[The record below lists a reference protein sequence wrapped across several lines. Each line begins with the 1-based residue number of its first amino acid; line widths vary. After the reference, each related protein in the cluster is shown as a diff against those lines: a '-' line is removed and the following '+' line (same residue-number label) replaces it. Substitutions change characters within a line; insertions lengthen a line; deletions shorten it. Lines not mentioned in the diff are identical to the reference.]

1 MKTTIKDIASEA
13 GVSIATVSYV
23 INETKSISPETK
35 KRVFKAIKSLHYH
48 PSKSARSL
56 VTGKTGNIG
65 FILTDDHFLRTEPF
79 YTKIFLGTEFE
90 ARGEGYYII
99 LTSIKSDFGKRDVLP
114 RFVLNESVDGLI
126 VAGKVPQNFIERL
139 SNYRIPTV
147 FVDYVP
153 ASNGYPLV
161 LIDNIQGG
169 MLATNH
175 LIGLGHRNIGFI
187 SSDVEHPSFADRL
200 NGYRLALEYAGIL
213 VRNSL
218 MITSS
223 PLQGRQAGVDL
234 TKRLFSSNDNV
245 TAIFASNDAIA
256 IGAIHFLKTRGIKV
270 PEDVSVIGF
279 DGIEADLLLD
289 PPLSTVGVPKIELGS
304 EALKLLVNTLR
315 NKKSLPKK
323 VVVPVELIVRKSTSI
338 CKKNL

>member
-1 MKTTIKDIASEA
+1 MKPTIKDIASEA

-23 INETKSISPETK
+23 INKTKSISPETK

-56 VTGKTGNIG
+56 ATGETGNIG

-99 LTSIKSDFGKRDVLP
+99 LSSINSDFSRKDPLP
-114 RFVLNESVDGLI
+114 RFVMNASVDGI
-126 VAGKVPQNFIERL
+126 IIAGKIPQNFIERMAD
-139 SNYRIPTV
+139 YKIPTV

-153 ASNGYPLV
+153 PSNGYPLV
-161 LIDNIQGG
+161 LIDNVQGG
-169 MLATNH
+169 VLAVNH
-175 LIGLGHRNIGFI
+175 LIELGHKNIAFI
-187 SSDVEHPSFADRL
+187 SSDIEHPSFFGRL
-200 NGYRLALEYAGIL
+200 NGYRQALEYARIP
-213 VRNSL
+213 VRNDL
-218 MITSS
+218 IITSS
-223 PLQGRQAGVDL
+223 AFQGRQAGVDL
-234 TKRLFSSNDNV
+234 AKRLLSAAKDV

-256 IGAIHFLKTRGIKV
+256 IGAIHYLKTRGIRV

-289 PPLSTVGVPKIELGS
+289 PPLSTVGVPKFELGA
-304 EALKLLVNTLR
+304 EALKLLVNTLN

-323 VVVPVELIVRKSTSI
+323 IIVPVELIVRKSTSI
-338 CKKNL
+338 CK

>member
-1 MKTTIKDIASEA
+1 MKTTIKDIASHA

-35 KRVFKAIKSLHYH
+35 KRVFKAIKSLNYH
-48 PSKSARSL
+48 PSKSARNL

-99 LTSIKSDFGKRDVLP
+99 LTSIKSDFGKKDGLP
-114 RFVLNESVDGLI
+114 RFILNASIDGLI
-126 VAGKVPQNFIERL
+126 IAGKVPQNFLDRL
-139 SNYRIPTV
+139 SAYKVPTV
-147 FVDYVP
+147 FVDFVP
-153 ASNGYPLV
+153 PTNGYPLV

-187 SSDVEHPSFADRL
+187 STDIEHPSFSDRL
-200 NGYRLALEYAGIL
+200 NGYRLALEYARIP
-213 VRNSL
+213 VRNNVI
-218 MITSS
+218 ITSS
-223 PLQGRQAGVDL
+223 AFQGRQGGVDL
-234 TKRLFSSNDNV
+234 TKRLFSSNKDI
-245 TAIFASNDAIA
+245 TAVFAANDAMA

-279 DGIEADLLLD
+279 DGIEADTLLD
-289 PPLSTVGVPKIELGS
+289 PPLSTVGVPKIELGA
-304 EALKLLVNTLR
+304 EALKLLVNTLK
-315 NKKSLPKK
+315 NKKTLPKK
-323 VVVPVELIVRKSTSI
+323 IVVPVELIVRKSTSV
-338 CKKNL
+338 CKII

>member
-1 MKTTIKDIASEA
+1 MKPTIKDIANQA

-35 KRVFKAIKSLHYH
+35 KRVFKAIKSLNYH
-48 PSKSARSL
+48 PSKSARNL

-99 LTSIKSDFGKRDVLP
+99 LTSIKSDFGKKDGLP
-114 RFVLNESVDGLI
+114 RFILNESVDGLI
-126 VAGKVPQNFIERL
+126 IAGKVPQNFLERL
-139 SNYRIPTV
+139 SSYKVPTV

-153 ASNGYPLV
+153 PSNGYPLV

-187 SSDVEHPSFADRL
+187 SSDIEHPSFLDRL
-200 NGYRLALEYAGIL
+200 NGYRLALEYAGIS
-213 VRNSL
+213 VQSSL
-218 MITSS
+218 TITSS
-223 PLQGRQAGVDL
+223 VYQGRQAGVDL
-234 TKRLFSSNDNV
+234 TKRLFSSNKDV
-245 TAIFASNDAIA
+245 TAVFAANDAMA
-256 IGAIHFLKTRGIKV
+256 IGAIHFLKTRGLKI

-279 DGIEADLLLD
+279 DGIEADSLVD
-289 PPLSTVGVPKIELGS
+289 PPLSTVGVPKIELGA
-304 EALKLLVNTLR
+304 EALKLLVNTLKNR
-315 NKKSLPKK
+315 KTLPKK
-323 VVVPVELIVRKSTSI
+323 IIVPVELIVRKSTSI
-338 CKKNL
+338 CKIN

>member
-1 MKTTIKDIASEA
+1 MKPTIKDIASEA

-35 KRVFKAIKSLHYH
+35 RRVVRAIKSLNYH
-48 PSKSARSL
+48 PSKSARNL

-90 ARGEGYYII
+90 ARSEGYYII
-99 LTSIKSDFGKRDVLP
+99 LTSIKSDFGKKDSLP
-114 RFVLNESVDGLI
+114 RFVLNSSVDGI
-126 VAGKVPQNFIERL
+126 IIAGKIPQNFIDRL
-139 SNYRIPTV
+139 AMYKIPTV

-153 ASNGYPLV
+153 PANGYPLV

-169 MLATNH
+169 MLAANH
-175 LIGLGHRNIGFI
+175 LIGLGHKNIAFI
-187 SSDVEHPSFADRL
+187 SSDIEHPSFSDRL
-200 NGYRLALEYAGIL
+200 NGYKQALEYAMIPL
-213 VRNSL
+213 DNEL
-218 MITSS
+218 IITSS
-223 PLQGRQAGVDL
+223 VFQGRQAGVDL
-234 TKRLFSSNDNV
+234 TKRLFSINKDI
-245 TAIFASNDAIA
+245 TAVFASNDAIA
-256 IGAIHFLKTRGIKV
+256 IGAIHYLKTRGIKI

-289 PPLSTVGVPKIELGS
+289 PPLSTVGVPKIELGA
-304 EALKLLVNTLR
+304 EALKLLVNALK

-323 VVVPVELIVRKSTSI
+323 IVVPVELIVRKSTSI
-338 CKKNL
+338 CKLN

>member
-1 MKTTIKDIASEA
+1 MKPTIKDIASEA

-23 INETKSISPETK
+23 INKTKSISPETK

-56 VTGKTGNIG
+56 ATGETGNIG

-99 LTSIKSDFGKRDVLP
+99 LSSINSDFSRKDPLP
-114 RFVLNESVDGLI
+114 RFVMNASVDGI
-126 VAGKVPQNFIERL
+126 IIAGKIPQNFIERMAD
-139 SNYRIPTV
+139 YKIPTV

-153 ASNGYPLV
+153 PSNGYPLV
-161 LIDNIQGG
+161 LIDNVHGG
-169 MLATNH
+169 VLAVNH
-175 LIGLGHRNIGFI
+175 LIELGHKNIAFI
-187 SSDVEHPSFADRL
+187 SSDIEHPSFFDRL
-200 NGYRLALEYAGIL
+200 NGYRHALENAHIP
-213 VRNSL
+213 VRNDL
-218 MITSS
+218 IITSS
-223 PLQGRQAGVDL
+223 AFQGRQAGVDL
-234 TKRLFSSNDNV
+234 AKRLFSSAKNV

-256 IGAIHFLKTRGIKV
+256 IGAIHYLKTRDIRV

-279 DGIEADLLLD
+279 DGIEADLLQD
-289 PPLSTVGVPKIELGS
+289 PPLSTVGVPKFELGA
-304 EALKLLVNTLR
+304 EALKLLVNTLN

-323 VVVPVELIVRKSTSI
+323 IIVPVELIVRKSTSI
-338 CKKNL
+338 CK